1 MLRENVS
8 SSRVQSEP
16 TSTPAKG
23 RVSSLRHERRP
34 EPPYDAGWCWT
45 SPNGASPRFPI
56 FERHPNQADQAAKL
70 VPLTLLFSIES
81 ALSASSPRPSLHPR
95 QHACENSGQLTPGAT
110 HVACQGFTFEWM
122 LQILIQAGQDAVKK
136 NRAICT
142 HVVSQWTVGGII
154 ACLLLLLL
162 GCRLAAG
169 GDVQGTAH
177 GIQLASRSV
186 PNFCHRPALHRQD
199 KQQEDTQG
207 IHNKLNKHSVRSVV
221 KVAPTDRQACL
232 IVLSP
237 AASTSFTQKHG
248 PRAPATC
255 PALITHLAPLNELY
269 PCRAHHICAG
279 WYGRFVV
286 HF

>member
-1 MLRENVS
+1 
-8 SSRVQSEP
+8 
-16 TSTPAKG
+16 
-23 RVSSLRHERRP
+23 
-34 EPPYDAGWCWT
+34 
-45 SPNGASPRFPI
+45 
-56 FERHPNQADQAAKL
+56 
-70 VPLTLLFSIES
+70 
-81 ALSASSPRPSLHPR
+81 
-95 QHACENSGQLTPGAT
+95 
-110 HVACQGFTFEWM
+110 M

-154 ACLLLLLL
+154 ACLLLL
-162 GCRLAAG
+162 GCRLTAG

-237 AASTSFTQKHG
+237 AASTSFTQQHG

-255 PALITHLAPLNELY
+255 PALITHLAPLNELH

-286 HF
+286 HFQPCGKGGPGPQLPSFLQLIHQPASRLIDQRCNSQTKRESKRANQACGDQRVGVALAHSLQPHPGLGHRAGSTDPAGRQQSEQRYC